1 MDMIGITD
9 VEGMEFAASA
19 ALIIHELRKTTCQDD
34 LTADSNIPT
43 SFVTMHRIR
52 NGEVCE
58 GFPVTRR
65 KLLNLFKVIQH
76 SLGGNLSYLPENVLA
91 YVPYNITLLWWVSGG
106 VRHLFF
112 DESTCIKSGKA
123 PVPPLLFR
131 YNGMGLT
138 VFALKE
144 NKRPL
149 PETDIFYSP
158 FYNWGCMGD
167 VRLPEKP
174 GPADTKKL
182 EDLFFRSAFTFHNP
196 PRLEGTTGD
205 GLWKSLVGSGKKEFP
220 FKCLMKAGKLKDL
233 LKGGGDDY

>member
-1 MDMIGITD
+1 
-9 VEGMEFAASA
+9 MEFAASA
-19 ALIIHELRKTTCQDD
+19 ALIIHELKKSAGQDNF
-34 LTADSNIPT
+34 TGDSEIPT

-65 KLLNLFKVIQH
+65 KLLNLFKRIQP
-76 SLGGNLSYLPENVLA
+76 SLKSDLSYLPENVLA
-91 YVPYNITLLWWVSGG
+91 YSPYNVVLLWWLPGG

-112 DESTCIKSGKA
+112 DESTKIKSGKA

-131 YNGMGLT
+131 YNGIGLT

-149 PETDIFYSP
+149 PETDIFHSP
-158 FYNWGCMGD
+158 FYNWGCMGN

-196 PRLEGTTGD
+196 PKLQGTTGD
-205 GLWKSLVGSGKKEFP
+205 GLWQSLVGSGKEQFP
-220 FKCLMKAGKLKDL
+220 SGCLVKAGKLRDL
-233 LKGGGDDY
+233 LKGGADDY